1 MEETFLQLNVQP
13 VKPPMPRMGCIAY
26 ELLVK
31 EVSYIPSPKTS
42 QAIAKTVG
50 SSLQPDAKGLLLKR
64 PLTFY
69 QQN

>member
-1 MEETFLQLNVQP
+1 MCNQL
-13 VKPPMPRMGCIAY
+13 KPPMPRMGYIAY

-69 QQN
+69 RQN